1 MAKNQRDLKTVNRQK
16 ENTEGAESMACRLT
30 KTKFIICMSLIMSH
44 LTGCGSYSNKFDCP
58 YGEGLG
64 CASVSKVNKM
74 LDANMVDTED
84 KLVSGASS
92 QSQQQIPIY
101 YGPMRPGQTMTFKG
115 IPVI

>member
-1 MAKNQRDLKTVNRQK
+1 MAKTQRELKTVNRQT

-84 KLVSGASS
+84 KLGTVSNSR
-92 QSQQQIPIY
+92 QQIPIY
-101 YGPMRPGQTMTFKG
+101 YGPIRPAQTMTFKG